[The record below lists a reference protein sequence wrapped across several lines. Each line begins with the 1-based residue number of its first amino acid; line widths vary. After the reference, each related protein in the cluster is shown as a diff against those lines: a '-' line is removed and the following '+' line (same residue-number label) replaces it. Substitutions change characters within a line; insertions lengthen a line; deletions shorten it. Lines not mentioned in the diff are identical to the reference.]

1 MRAHLNRHIITKANN
16 SMIVDKDSVVSFHY
30 TLKES
35 GGAELETNMDGLPM
49 AYLHGHR
56 NVLPALE
63 EGMTGLAE
71 GDEKLITLTP
81 EQAYGPR
88 RENAEQR
95 VPIKHL
101 AGKYKRLQAGML
113 VKINTEKGVVNG
125 RVIKVGKF
133 NVDLDMNHP
142 FAGMTLEF
150 NVKID
155 SIRAATEDEIAHGHA
170 HGPGGHH
177 H

>member
-1 MRAHLNRHIITKANN
+1 
-16 SMIVDKDSVVSFHY
+16 MIVEKDTVVSFHY

-35 GGAELETNMDGLPM
+35 GGAELESNKDGLPM
-49 AYLHGHR
+49 AYLHGHG
-56 NVLPALE
+56 NILTALE
-63 EGMTGLAE
+63 EALVGMSE
-71 GDEKLITLTP
+71 GEQKHITLSP
-81 EQAYGPR
+81 EQAYGAR
-88 RENAEQR
+88 RENAQQR

-101 AGKYKRLQAGML
+101 VGKYKRLQPGM
-113 VKINTEKGVVNG
+113 VVRVNTEKGTVNG

-142 FAGMTLEF
+142 FAGITLEF
-150 NVKID
+150 DVTID
-155 SIRAATEDEIAHGHA
+155 SIRAASDDEIAHGHA

>member
-1 MRAHLNRHIITKANN
+1 
-16 SMIVDKDSVVSFHY
+16 MIVEKDSVVSFHY

-35 GGAELETNMDGLPM
+35 GGEELENNNDGLPM

-56 NVLPALE
+56 NILPGLEAALA
-63 EGMTGLAE
+63 GLAE
-71 GDEKLITLTP
+71 GEQKSITLPP

-88 RENAEQR
+88 RDNAQQR

-101 AGKYKRLQAGML
+101 AGKYKRIQPGML

-133 NVDLDMNHP
+133 NVDVDMNHP

-150 NVKID
+150 DVTID
-155 SIRAATEDEIAHGHA
+155 SIREATAEEIAHGHA